1 MSNENKF
8 VYPEEPIKNT
18 MTARNAA
25 MIAATATANKNIN
38 FMEIERKDKSTG
50 NVIKIKYAPVN
61 ERVKAFRYVYPEGAI
76 ETEIIDNDK
85 ENKSIIIKATI
96 KNEFGAI
103 LSQATAGE
111 TLAGSYINK
120 TSMIE
125 NCETSAIGRALGL
138 LNIGIDGGIAT
149 AEDINRAQNFKDAEN
164 NFKLCRRCGRP
175 IIDAMD
181 KKGNVIKADVIAA
194 ETCKAYGDT
203 YCLPCAAF
211 FKNNKMALL
220 EGEK

>member
-8 VYPEEPIKNT
+8 IYPEEPIKNP

-25 MIAATATANKNIN
+25 MIAATATANANIN
-38 FMEIERKDKSTG
+38 FIEIERKGPNGTK
-50 NVIKIKYAPVN
+50 VIIKYAPVN
-61 ERVKAFRYVYPEGAI
+61 ERVKAFRYIYPEGQI
-76 ETEIIDNDK
+76 LTEIIDNDK

-138 LNIGIDGGIAT
+138 LNIGIDGGIAS
-149 AEDINRAQNFKDAEN
+149 ADDMARAQKFKDAEN
-164 NFKLCRRCGRP
+164 NLKLCRRCNRP

-181 KKGNVIKADVIAA
+181 KKGNMIKADDIAA
-194 ETCKAYGDT
+194 ATLKAYGDT
-203 YCLPCAAF
+203 YCLPCAAIL
-211 FKNNKMALL
+211 KNTNIKLL
-220 EGEK
+220 EVEK

>member
-1 MSNENKF
+1 MSNKNAF
-8 VYPEEPIKNT
+8 VYPEEPINNT
-18 MTARNAA
+18 LTNRNLS
-25 MIAATATANKNIN
+25 IISKTNTANANIKYL
-38 FMEIERKDKSTG
+38 ELERKDKSG
-50 NVIKIKYAPVN
+50 NVIKINYAPVN
-61 ERVKAFRYVYPEGAI
+61 ERVKGFRYVYPEGAI

-85 ENKSIIIKATI
+85 ENKSVTIRATI
-96 KNEFGAI
+96 KNENGAI
-103 LSQATAGE
+103 LSQATASE

-125 NCETSAIGRALGL
+125 NCETSAIGRAIGL

-149 AEDINRAQNFKDAEN
+149 AEDMKRAQNFKDAEN
-164 NFKLCRRCGRP
+164 SFKLCRRCGRP

>member
-1 MSNENKF
+1 MADLTL
-8 VYPEEPIKNT
+8 NT
-18 MTARNAA
+18 DNRIIRLTAAANAS
-25 MIAATATANKNIN
+25 IN
-38 FMEIERKDKSTG
+38 YLELEKKSKDGT
-50 NVIKIKYAPVN
+50 VKIKYAPVN
-61 ERVKAFRYVYPEGAI
+61 ERIKAFRNIYPGGAI
-76 ETEIIDNDK
+76 ITEIIDNDK
-85 ENKSIIIKATI
+85 DNKSIIIRAIIKDENEKILAT
-96 KNEFGAI
+96 
-103 LSQATAGE
+103 ATAGE

-120 TSMIE
+120 TSMLE

-149 AEDINRAQNFKDAEN
+149 AEDMNRAQNFKDAEN